1 MVELPKYTQTCNQQ
15 QTHELV
21 LVCIETQQIRCDN
34 IVNDSQAKEI
44 LTMLDTVNERIV
56 EVKKGVKTS

>member
-1 MVELPKYTQTCNQQ
+1 MVELPKYTQICNQQ

-21 LVCIETQQIRCDN
+21 LVCNETQQIRHD

-56 EVKKGVKTS
+56 EVKKV